1 MIATGSGSLVR
12 VFDQNFPGRAA
23 VQHGMN
29 DGDRGIRKHKVVRL
43 GRPAIAAALAAG
55 IALTG
60 VTAASAATNAT
71 TSAGAKF
78 GPYGYGGVRLGMT
91 LKQAQA
97 TRTIAKKLDG
107 GQCSGWDL
115 KAHPTG
121 RDSVGLYISKKLGVA
136 VIGAPKG
143 VETPEGIKVG
153 STMKQ
158 VKKAYPRLDTTGNYP
173 VAVVPGNPK
182 ALYYFLSYR
191 GKVHELALALKNQDC
206 TN

>member
-1 MIATGSGSLVR
+1 
-12 VFDQNFPGRAA
+12 
-23 VQHGMN
+23 MN
-29 DGDRGIRKHKVVRL
+29 IGDRGIGKHKVVRL

-60 VTAASAATNAT
+60 VTAASAAATSADAAADAT
-71 TSAGAKF
+71 TSAGGKF

-91 LKQAQA
+91 LKQAEA
-97 TRTIAKKLDG
+97 TRKVVKKLDE

-121 RDSVGLYISKKLGVA
+121 RDGVGLYISKHLGVA
-136 VIGAPKG
+136 LIEAPKG
-143 VETPEGIKVG
+143 VKTPEGIKVG
-153 STMKQ
+153 STLKQ

-173 VAVVPGNPK
+173 VAAVPGNPK

-191 GKVHELALALKNQDC
+191 GKVYELGLALKNQDC

>member
-1 MIATGSGSLVR
+1 MNNGHTG
-12 VFDQNFPGRAA
+12 N
-23 VQHGMN
+23 
-29 DGDRGIRKHKVVRL
+29 RKHKLVRL

-60 VTAASAATNAT
+60 VTAASAAAASADTAADAT
-71 TSAGAKF
+71 AGTGGRF

-91 LKQAQA
+91 LKQAEG
-97 TRTIAKKLDG
+97 TRKIVKKLSA

-121 RDSVGLYISKKLGVA
+121 RDGVGLHISKKLGVA
-136 VIGAPKG
+136 LIQAPKD
-143 VETPEGIKVG
+143 VRTPEGIKVG

-158 VKKAYPRLDTTGNYP
+158 VKKAYPRLDTSGNYP

-182 ALYYFLSYR
+182 ALYYFLSHR

>member
-1 MIATGSGSLVR
+1 
-12 VFDQNFPGRAA
+12 
-23 VQHGMN
+23 MN
-29 DGDRGIRKHKVVRL
+29 NGHRGIRKHKVIRL

-60 VTAASAATNAT
+60 VTAASASATSADAAADAT
-71 TSAGAKF
+71 TTSGGGEF

-91 LKQAQA
+91 LKQAKS
-97 TRTIAKKLDG
+97 TRTIVKKLDG

-121 RDSVGLYISKKLGVA
+121 RDGVGLYISKNLGVA
-136 VIGAPKG
+136 LIEAPKG
-143 VETPEGIKVG
+143 VTTPEGIKVG

-182 ALYYFLSYR
+182 ALYYFLSNR
-191 GKVHELALALKNQDC
+191 GKVYELALALKNQDC

>member
-1 MIATGSGSLVR
+1 M
-12 VFDQNFPGRAA
+12 
-23 VQHGMN
+23 
-29 DGDRGIRKHKVVRL
+29 VRL

-60 VTAASAATNAT
+60 VTAASAAA
-71 TSAGAKF
+71 TSAGAAADATTGTAGTF

-91 LKQAQA
+91 LKQAES
-97 TRTIAKKLDG
+97 TRKIVRKRNE

-115 KAHPTG
+115 KTHPTG
-121 RDSVGLYISKKLGVA
+121 RDGVGLYISKNLGVA
-136 VIGAPKG
+136 LIGAPKG
-143 VETPEGIKVG
+143 AETPEGIRVG

-173 VAVVPGNPK
+173 VAVVPANPK
-182 ALYYFLSYR
+182 ALYYFLSHR
-191 GKVHELALALKNQDC
+191 GKVYELALALKNQNC

>member
-1 MIATGSGSLVR
+1 
-12 VFDQNFPGRAA
+12 
-23 VQHGMN
+23 MN
-29 DGDRGIRKHKVVRL
+29 NGHRGNRKHKLVRL

-55 IALTG
+55 MALTG
-60 VTAASAATNAT
+60 VTAASAAT
-71 TSAGAKF
+71 TSAGATTDATTAASGRF

-91 LKQAQA
+91 LKQAKA
-97 TRTIAKKLDG
+97 TRKIVKKLDE

-121 RDSVGLYISKKLGVA
+121 RDGVGLHISKKLGVA
-136 VIGAPKG
+136 LIGAPKG
-143 VETPEGIKVG
+143 AETPEGIKVG

-173 VAVVPGNPK
+173 VAAVPGNPK
-182 ALYYFLSYR
+182 ALYYFLPYR
-191 GKVHELALALKNQDC
+191 GKVSELALALKNQDC

>member
-1 MIATGSGSLVR
+1 
-12 VFDQNFPGRAA
+12 
-23 VQHGMN
+23 MN
-29 DGDRGIRKHKVVRL
+29 NGHRGIRKHKVVRL
-43 GRPAIAAALAAG
+43 GRSAIAAALAAG

-60 VTAASAATNAT
+60 VTAASAAT
-71 TSAGAKF
+71 TSADTAAGATAGASGRF

-91 LKQAQA
+91 PKQAEA
-97 TRTIAKKLDG
+97 TRKIVRKRGAS
-107 GQCSGWDL
+107 QCSGWDL

-136 VIGAPKG
+136 LIAAPKG
-143 VETPEGIKVG
+143 AKTPEGITIG

-173 VAVVPGNPK
+173 VAAVPGNPK
-182 ALYYFLSYR
+182 ALYYFLSDR
-191 GKVHELALALKNQDC
+191 GKVYELTLALKNQDC

>member
-1 MIATGSGSLVR
+1 M
-12 VFDQNFPGRAA
+12 
-23 VQHGMN
+23 
-29 DGDRGIRKHKVVRL
+29 

-60 VTAASAATNAT
+60 VTAASAAADAT
-71 TSAGAKF
+71 TGAGGTF

-91 LKQAQA
+91 LKQAEA
-97 TRTIAKKLDG
+97 TRKIVKKLDE

-121 RDSVGLYISKKLGVA
+121 RDAVGLYISKKLGVA
-136 VIGAPKG
+136 LIEAPKG
-143 VETPEGIKVG
+143 VKTPEGIKVG

-173 VAVVPGNPK
+173 VAAVPGNTK
-182 ALYYFLSYR
+182 ALYYFLSQR
-191 GKVHELALALKNQDC
+191 GKVYELGLALKNQDC

>member
-1 MIATGSGSLVR
+1 M
-12 VFDQNFPGRAA
+12 
-23 VQHGMN
+23 
-29 DGDRGIRKHKVVRL
+29 
-43 GRPAIAAALAAG
+43 AAALAG
-55 IALTG
+55 GLDLTG
-60 VTAASAATNAT
+60 VGAARAAATSANAT
-71 TSAGAKF
+71 TSAGGTF

-91 LKQAQA
+91 LKQAEA
-97 TRTIAKKLDG
+97 TRKIVKKLDE

-121 RDSVGLYISKKLGVA
+121 RDGVGLYISKDLGVA
-136 VIGAPKG
+136 LIEAPKG
-143 VETPEGIKVG
+143 VKTPEGIKVG
-153 STMKQ
+153 STLKQ

-191 GKVHELALALKNQDC
+191 GKVYELALALKNQDC

>member
-1 MIATGSGSLVR
+1 
-12 VFDQNFPGRAA
+12 
-23 VQHGMN
+23 MN
-29 DGDRGIRKHKVVRL
+29 NGDRGIRKHKMVRL
-43 GRPAIAAALAAG
+43 GRPAVAAALAAG

-60 VTAASAATNAT
+60 VTAASAAANAT
-71 TSAGAKF
+71 TGAGGKF

-91 LKQAQA
+91 LKQAKA
-97 TRTIAKKLDG
+97 THKIVKKLDE

-121 RDSVGLYISKKLGVA
+121 RDAVGLYISKNLGVA
-136 VIGAPKG
+136 LIEAPKG
-143 VETPEGIKVG
+143 VKTPEGIKVG

-173 VAVVPGNPK
+173 VAAVPGNPK
-182 ALYYFLSYR
+182 ALYYFLSQR
-191 GKVHELALALKNQDC
+191 GKVYELGLALKNQDC

>member
-1 MIATGSGSLVR
+1 
-12 VFDQNFPGRAA
+12 
-23 VQHGMN
+23 MN
-29 DGDRGIRKHKVVRL
+29 NGHRGIRKHKVVRL

-60 VTAASAATNAT
+60 ATAASAAATSAGAAANAT
-71 TSAGAKF
+71 TSAGSTF

-91 LKQAQA
+91 LKQAEA
-97 TRTIAKKLDG
+97 TRTIVKKLDE

-121 RDSVGLYISKKLGVA
+121 RDGVGLYISKDLGVA
-136 VIGAPKG
+136 LIEAPKG
-143 VETPEGIKVG
+143 VKTPEGIKVG

-182 ALYYFLSYR
+182 ALYYFLSHR
-191 GKVHELALALKNQDC
+191 GKVYELALALKNQDC

>member
-1 MIATGSGSLVR
+1 MA
-12 VFDQNFPGRAA
+12 
-23 VQHGMN
+23 
-29 DGDRGIRKHKVVRL
+29 
-43 GRPAIAAALAAG
+43 RPAVAAALAAG

-60 VTAASAATNAT
+60 ATAASAAA
-71 TSAGAKF
+71 TSADTATGASGTL

-91 LKQAQA
+91 LKQAEA
-97 TRTIAKKLDG
+97 TRKIVKKLDE

-121 RDSVGLYISKKLGVA
+121 RDSVGLHISKKVGVA
-136 VIGAPKG
+136 LIQAPKG
-143 VETPEGIKVG
+143 VKTPEGIQVG

-182 ALYYFLSYR
+182 ALYYFLSNR
-191 GKVHELALALKNQDC
+191 GKVYELALALKNQDC